1 MNIFGLSVSFEI
13 FCKNESTKQ
22 VLRKEHGSVTTL
34 PFQEFMTHRSA
45 NEQTN
50 ITNGHNGS

>member
-1 MNIFGLSVSFEI
+1 MNIFGLRVFFEI

-34 PFQEFMTHRSA
+34 PFSGVYDRPTDQG
-45 NEQTN
+45 TN
-50 ITNGHNGS
+50 KHNQRT